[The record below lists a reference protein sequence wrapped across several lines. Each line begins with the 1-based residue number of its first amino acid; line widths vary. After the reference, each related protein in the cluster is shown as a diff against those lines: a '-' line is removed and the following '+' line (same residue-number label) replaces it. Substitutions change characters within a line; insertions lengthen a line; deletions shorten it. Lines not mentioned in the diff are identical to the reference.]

1 MAKKKKSGRIA
12 VPFLVTVFLGLL
24 IVGGGAYGIYKYF
37 GLGNEQELKEPS
49 PRVVA
54 TTSYEDSH
62 TVLLVLDEPDL
73 KCSSTFVLMR
83 SIPKDKKLMFLGL
96 PTNMITVID
105 GVQRSLS
112 GSYKAGGVSA
122 AKEFIEIIFGITIDR
137 YMKFDGAAL
146 RKACDMIGGVN
157 YPVKVQM
164 SGFNSDGSEQYLSGE
179 QIEKFI
185 TYSMFDEGEV
195 QRAYIASSVISDMIN
210 QADGKRLADG
220 LDNSFNTIINMVDSD
235 ITAVDYKK
243 RKTAIKNMLSRSES
257 ISRFLTMDGNNAD
270 ADFIPSEGFI
280 KNIVEEYFA
289 VKTG

>member
-12 VPFLVTVFLGLL
+12 VPFLITVFLGLL

-122 AKEFIEIIFGITIDR
+122 AKEFVEIVFGITIDR
-137 YMKFDGAAL
+137 YMKFDGNSL
-146 RKACDMIGGVN
+146 KKACDMIGGVN